1 MSMFIG
7 DILAESDEV
16 GTILGEF
23 PLEFR
28 DAGMILAIGSEI
40 YETRSWLENQLM
52 ITGSE
57 TSVDPYEEST

>member
-1 MSMFIG
+1 MFIG

-28 DAGMILAIGSEI
+28 DGGRILAIGSEI

>member
-7 DILAESDEV
+7 NILAESDEV

-28 DAGMILAIGSEI
+28 DGGRILAIGGEI
-40 YETRSWLENQLM
+40 YETRAWLENQLM

>member
-1 MSMFIG
+1 MFIG
-7 DILAESDEV
+7 NILAESDEV

-28 DAGMILAIGSEI
+28 DAGRILAIGGEI
-40 YETRSWLENQLM
+40 YETRSWLQDQLM

>member
-7 DILAESDEV
+7 NILAESDEV

-28 DAGMILAIGSEI
+28 DEGRILAIGGEI

-57 TSVDPYEEST
+57 TSVDPHEEST